1 VSYDAYVA
9 FCDTAELKHEFW
21 NGELFAMAGGSEA
34 HALLSANLIRIF
46 GGQLRGTPCRVYS
59 SDLRVR
65 AEGTKN
71 AAYPDLS
78 IVCGPSENPPD
89 DKHAVQNPKLILE
102 VLSDATE
109 AFDRGQKFAYYRR
122 ISSLQSYVLVSQST
136 RCIEV
141 YERDAD
147 RGTWELRVL
156 DEART
161 RYALPSVSAHLEL
174 DEVYENVLL
183 GGIVRL

>member
-1 VSYDAYVA
+1 MVQSSTSPPLSYEAYVA

-21 NGELFAMAGGSEA
+21 NGEVFAMAGGSEA

-59 SDLRVR
+59 SHLRVR

-102 VLSDATE
+102 VLSDTTE
-109 AFDRGQKFAYYRR
+109 AFDRGQKFVPAT
-122 ISSLQSYVLVSQST
+122 SLRASINTFHRPECAEIFCTKS
-136 RCIEV
+136 
-141 YERDAD
+141 
-147 RGTWELRVL
+147 
-156 DEART
+156 
-161 RYALPSVSAHLEL
+161 
-174 DEVYENVLL
+174 
-183 GGIVRL
+183 RLQGKR